1 MVVPGYSGAWMRL
14 SYAEILRVEHN
25 FCINCSPSSQRGE
38 AEETATCDSCHRLG
52 ILFKKGLAF
61 RENRPILKIPPRP
74 GPGSSGQAVSGSPS
88 TPGAVGP
95 PLSFWGKIRFPDL
108 RLVPYFSLF
117 FVGVRGRLHASP
129 PFSQSAPKSWDQAR
143 WWGVFYPR
151 SPSARDR
158 GHRRGWT
165 HSLGGLKPSFILVVE
180 WRG

>member
-1 MVVPGYSGAWMRL
+1 MRRFYEWNTTFV
-14 SYAEILRVEHN
+14 SIAAPQVNVERPN
-25 FCINCSPSSQRGE
+25 ERGPVTAITIWGICSK
-38 AEETATCDSCHRLG
+38 
-52 ILFKKGLAF
+52 IGLAF
-61 RENRPILKIPPRP
+61 GENRPKLTIPPRP